1 MKKNSLVIKGNKYG
15 IVIVMDEDTSFD
27 EIKSRLA
34 EKLTESAKFFG
45 SGTMAVSFEGRELSS
60 DEQTQLLDVISESSN
75 LNIACVIDNSEGL
88 TEVFKKSVEK
98 IKEMVDNGRDTI
110 DESEIQEIEK
120 SDDGNTGR
128 FFRGTLRSGQILES
142 DTSIVIIGDV
152 NPGAKVSAGGNVI
165 ILGSLKGNVSAGMK
179 GDNNAFVVALDMAPV
194 QIRIGDI
201 IASCPE
207 KSKRAKQETKIAY
220 LDNGNIFVDPLN
232 KELMKILRF

>member
-1 MKKNSLVIKGNKYG
+1 M
-15 IVIVMDEDTSFD
+15 
-27 EIKSRLA
+27 
-34 EKLTESAKFFG
+34 
-45 SGTMAVSFEGRELSS
+45 
-60 DEQTQLLDVISESSN
+60 
-75 LNIACVIDNSEGL
+75 
-88 TEVFKKSVEK
+88 
-98 IKEMVDNGRDTI
+98 
-110 DESEIQEIEK
+110 
-120 SDDGNTGR
+120 
-128 FFRGTLRSGQILES
+128 ES